1 MGTILKYVFYLIL
14 IVVIF
19 LVGRG
24 IYEGS
29 IDSDTTVGEVVEQV
43 DAGAKNMVKSG
54 SETVEKAADDY
65 KKAPKRLFRS
75 TKNAGSSQSNGIKY
89 SYPSF

>member
-1 MGTILKYVFYLIL
+1 MLISKLPIFDVMEEKNMGTILKYVFYLIL

-65 KKAPKRLFRS
+65 KKAPK
-75 TKNAGSSQSNGIKY
+75 KDIVID
-89 SYPSF
+89 